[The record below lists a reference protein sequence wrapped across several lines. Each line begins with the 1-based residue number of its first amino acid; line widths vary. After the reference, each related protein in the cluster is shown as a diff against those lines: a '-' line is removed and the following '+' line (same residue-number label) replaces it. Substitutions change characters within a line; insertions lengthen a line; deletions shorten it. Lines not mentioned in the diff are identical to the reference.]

1 MLHVGMGATVSVAA
15 EANGSLNQLR
25 PLQSF
30 VPTWA
35 RAEHTKLGK
44 SACLQ
49 WIPTAGSMRALL
61 PLLYTCIYIYK

>member
-1 MLHVGMGATVSVAA
+1 MLYVGRGATVNVAA

-30 VPTWA
+30 VSTWA
-35 RAEHTKLGK
+35 RAEYTKLGK

-49 WIPTAGSMRALL
+49 WIIYGWQHACTTTSIVYVY
-61 PLLYTCIYIYK
+61 LYI